1 MLLCNPKK
9 MSAIFAAVARQPS
22 LLPQNP
28 VGVRLC
34 ELFPYLWNTIAA
46 PNEVKPEWETLN
58 KHPLRPRV
66 LWQAW
71 QDKTKLVGVRFG
83 TDTLYGMLD
92 IDRQSPYHP
101 DQDPEA
107 LSTLRAALETI
118 GIYRTVL
125 ITSSD
130 SGGLHL
136 YIPLPY
142 AVPTFGLASALK
154 QCVEAQGFEVAPGQ
168 LEIFPNTKAY
178 GFGGEF
184 IEYNAHRLPLQPASG
199 SVLLD
204 EDGNPTSGDLG
215 RFFAAWDRAAS
226 GQSLEEVRAAIA
238 IARSNGNKRRRRR
251 LTIVEDWQ
259 QDLQTEINEGWTGYG
274 QTNAL
279 LKTIACY
286 GVVFERLTGEALA
299 AFVQST
305 ATNAPGYE
313 DWCRHQPE
321 ITRRSTVWAR
331 AAEKYYWALG
341 TEPKREG
348 GFTGAPEGS
357 NVIPINQNA
366 QRALDAQRR
375 IREAVERLITAGE
388 LPAEATPRKAALERQ
403 GISGR
408 TLYKYPDLW
417 HPGHQEAGTATTD
430 PTCKPAQPEGNSADF
445 TVKMGEGI
453 KPPESIQSRKV
464 YTLKPKMKCVILDL
478 SPFQREYARSEIN
491 IGSGSELIV
500 QGNPRRTSLTKSA
513 TMDTDKD
520 PFKAMV
526 DEEGNFVPL
535 VENHSAMNDDQSFPG
550 YASKV
555 LLNQAGRDS
564 PCI

>member
-1 MLLCNPKK
+1 MLLCNFKK
-9 MSAIFAAVARQPS
+9 MPANFAAVVGQPS

-28 VGVRLC
+28 LGVRLC

-58 KHPLRPRV
+58 KYPLRPRV
-66 LWQAW
+66 LWQEW

-101 DQDPEA
+101 AQDPEGLA
-107 LSTLRAALETI
+107 TLRAALETI

-154 QCVEAQGFEVAPGQ
+154 QCVEAQGFTVAPGQ

-204 EDGNPTSGDLG
+204 EDGNPASGDLG
-215 RFFAAWDRAAS
+215 RFFAAWDWAAS
-226 GQSLEEVRAAIA
+226 GQSLEEVKAAIA

-251 LTIVEDWQ
+251 LTIVEDWR

-299 AFVQST
+299 EFVKET
-305 ATNAPGYE
+305 AINAPGYE
-313 DWCRHQPE
+313 NWCRHQPE

-348 GFTGAPEGS
+348 GFTGTTEDG

-375 IREAVERLITAGE
+375 IREAVERLSYEGQ
-388 LPAEATPRKAALERQ
+388 LPAEATPRKEALERQ
-403 GISGR
+403 GISGK
-408 TLYKYPDLW
+408 TLYKYPELW
-417 HPGHQEAGTATTD
+417 HPGHQETTPDAG
-430 PTCKPAQPEGNSADF
+430 CKPAQPEGDSADLRAQAAES
-445 TVKMGEGI
+445 V
-453 KPPESIQSRKV
+453 KPPEPRQGGKV
-464 YTLKPKMKCVILDL
+464 YTLEEKMKCVLL
-478 SPFQREYARSEIN
+478 ELPLLLRECSCPEIKT
-491 IGSGSELIV
+491 GSLIDFNA
-500 QGNPRRTSLTKSA
+500 QGNPRRISHTQSGTTGTQQSLEAPEPLSRLEPMSREVKAGKASIRRVDINLAKFEECKATSNK
-513 TMDTDKD
+513 
-520 PFKAMV
+520 
-526 DEEGNFVPL
+526 
-535 VENHSAMNDDQSFPG
+535 FP
-550 YASKV
+550 
-555 LLNQAGRDS
+555 
-564 PCI
+564 

>member
-9 MSAIFAAVARQPS
+9 MSAIFATVARQPA
-22 LLPQNP
+22 LLPQDP
-28 VGVRLC
+28 LGVRLC
-34 ELFPYLWNTIAA
+34 ELFPYLWNTITA
-46 PNEVKPEWETLN
+46 PNEVKPEWATLN

-83 TDTLYGMLD
+83 TDTLYGLLD

-101 DQDPEA
+101 AQDPEG
-107 LSTLRAALETI
+107 LVTLRAALETI

-142 AVPTFGLASALK
+142 AVPTFGLARALK
-154 QCVEAQGFEVAPGQ
+154 QCVEAQGFEIAPGQ

-199 SVLLD
+199 AVLLD
-204 EDGNPTSGDLG
+204 EDGNPASSDLG
-215 RFFAAWDRAAS
+215 RFFAAWDKAAA

-251 LTIVEDWQ
+251 LTIVEDWR

-286 GVVFERLTGEALA
+286 GVVFERLTDDALA
-299 AFVQST
+299 EFVCTT
-305 ATNAPGYE
+305 AINAPGYE
-313 DWCRHQPE
+313 NWCRHQAE
-321 ITRRSTVWAR
+321 ITRRSIVWAR

-348 GFTGAPEGS
+348 SFTGTAAGS

-375 IREAVERLITAGE
+375 IREAVERLSRDGQ
-388 LPAEATPRKAALERQ
+388 LPTEATPRKEALEQQ
-403 GISGR
+403 GISAR

-417 HPGHQEAGTATTD
+417 HPGHQSAGA
-430 PTCKPAQPEGNSADF
+430 TCKPAQQEGNPADF
-445 TVKMGEGI
+445 AASIEAGI
-453 KPPESIQSRKV
+453 KSPEPIQSRKV
-464 YTLKPKMKCVILDL
+464 YTLKPKMKCVVLDL
-478 SPFQREYARSEIN
+478 FLPQEECAPSEAN
-491 IGSGSELIV
+491 LGSGSELV
-500 QGNPRRTSLTKSA
+500 DQRNPRRTSLTKSD
-513 TMDTDKD
+513 TMDTDEDRLKVMAE
-520 PFKAMV
+520 PEAA
-526 DEEGNFVPL
+526 FVSL
-535 VENHSAMNDDQSFPG
+535 VEGHQLMNDDQPFLG
-550 YASKV
+550 GASAAPP
-555 LLNQAGRDS
+555 NQAGRDS